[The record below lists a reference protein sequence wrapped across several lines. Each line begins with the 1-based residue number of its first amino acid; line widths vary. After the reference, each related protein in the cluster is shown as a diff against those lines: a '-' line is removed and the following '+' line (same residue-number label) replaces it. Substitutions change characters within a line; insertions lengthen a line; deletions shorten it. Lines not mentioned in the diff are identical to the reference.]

1 MSAPAALA
9 LSRLAST
16 VGQTIH
22 DERLRRRWT
31 LRHLAD
37 RAGVSAALLQLLESG
52 EPVSLETY
60 ARATTALDLRAEL
73 LALDPRQRQR
83 AGRGAQDFVHAAMGE
98 LEASRLRSNGFPLAI
113 DEPYQHYQ
121 FAGRADV
128 VAWDLERR
136 ALLHIENRTAF
147 PNVQEALGSYAA
159 KRSYL
164 ADVLAERLSVP
175 RGRWA
180 SVSHCIVALW
190 SAEVIHAVRL
200 RPESFRSA
208 CPDPGTDL
216 IGWWSGRPPE
226 RQGVSSAF
234 ALVDPAP
241 EISDGR
247 RFGSL
252 DDVMRVRPRYRDY
265 ADAAAHLKR

>member
-1 MSAPAALA
+1 M
-9 LSRLAST
+9 
-16 VGQTIH
+16 
-22 DERLRRRWT
+22 
-31 LRHLAD
+31 
-37 RAGVSAALLQLLESG
+37 QLLESG
-52 EPVSLETY
+52 EPASLETY
-60 ARATTALDLRAEL
+60 ARITTALDLRAEL
-73 LALDPRQRQR
+73 LALDQRQRQR
-83 AGRGAQDFVHAAMGE
+83 PGQGAQDFVHAAMGE
-98 LEASRLRSNGFPLAI
+98 LEASRLRSTGVPLAI

-128 VAWDLERR
+128 VAWDVERR
-136 ALLHIENRTAF
+136 AILHIENRTAF

-190 SAEVIHAVRL
+190 SAEVMHTVRL

-208 CPDPGTDL
+208 CPDPETDFL
-216 IGWWSGRPPE
+216 GWWSGQRPANH
-226 RQGVSSAF
+226 GVSSTF
-234 ALVDPAP
+234 VLVDPVP
-241 EISDGR
+241 DVSDTR

-252 DDVMRVRPRYRDY
+252 DDALRARPRYRDY
-265 ADAAAHLKR
+265 ADAAARLKG